1 MNNATETKTETKTVK
16 ILWSNGAT
24 TMSAARLILGVQFG
38 FDISGL
44 SWDMETILAHK
55 NGDKKAIV
63 TPKKDAHG
71 TYYAVLV
78 VSA

>member
-1 MNNATETKTETKTVK
+1 MNDATEIKT
-16 ILWSNGAT
+16 LWSNGAT
-24 TMSAARLILGVQFG
+24 TMSAARLILGLQYG

-44 SWDMETILAHK
+44 SWDTETVLVHK
-55 NGDKKAIV
+55 NGGMKATV

-71 TYYAVLV
+71 TYYSVLV

>member
-1 MNNATETKTETKTVK
+1 MNDATETKT
-16 ILWSNGAT
+16 LWSNGAT
-24 TMSAARLILGVQFG
+24 TMSAARLILGLQYG

-44 SWDMETILAHK
+44 SWDTETVLAHK
-55 NGDKKAIV
+55 NGGMKATV

-71 TYYAVLV
+71 TYYSVLV